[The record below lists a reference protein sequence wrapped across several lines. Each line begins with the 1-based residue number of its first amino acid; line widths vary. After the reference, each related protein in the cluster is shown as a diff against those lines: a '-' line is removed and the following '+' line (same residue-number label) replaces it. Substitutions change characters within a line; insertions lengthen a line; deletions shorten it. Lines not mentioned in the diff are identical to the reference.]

1 MRQQQPTPTPP
12 PPPPHQQFQRAN
24 TQVNLTRP
32 SSRTLIGNL
41 KNNNSRPT
49 SSVGSTSNQFSC
61 GHHNAGQELCYLCHQ
76 RNRRNIPVYIH
87 EETRQKELEE
97 DQLLMQYQSIKDME
111 KQLKDEEK
119 RNINRSDRAKVDAF
133 NLGMSQAIKEK
144 LAQRPKTSDMSR
156 SFIFRKRVRTPPK
169 MYKQHD
175 LAETLNK
182 QIELKQNITNQTKQ
196 EIEQLER
203 MEQLQLAEE

>member
-1 MRQQQPTPTPP
+1 
-12 PPPPHQQFQRAN
+12 
-24 TQVNLTRP
+24 
-32 SSRTLIGNL
+32 
-41 KNNNSRPT
+41 
-49 SSVGSTSNQFSC
+49 
-61 GHHNAGQELCYLCHQ
+61 
-76 RNRRNIPVYIH
+76 
-87 EETRQKELEE
+87 
-97 DQLLMQYQSIKDME
+97 ME

-119 RNINRSDRAKVDAF
+119 RNITRSDRAKVDAF

-144 LAQRPKTSDMSR
+144 LAQRPKTSDLSR

-182 QIELKQNITNQTKQ
+182 QIELKHNITNQTKQ